1 MVIQRWQSVWL
12 LIALNLVGIFNFFP
26 IASITEASAELAAEN
41 IVTKITTA
49 NNMALYIVSLLVV
62 FLLLIDILSFKNTRL
77 QKRMTIISILLIAL
91 IAVCAV
97 LTVYGCQTAGA
108 QIEWHGS
115 ILLLFGAIA
124 FAILGY
130 RGIRHDE
137 KLLKAADRLR

>member
-12 LIALNLVGIFNFFP
+12 LIALNLVGIFNFYP
-26 IASITEASAELAAEN
+26 IAYITEANAELAAED

-62 FLLLIDILSFKNTRL
+62 ILLLIDILSFKNTRL

-97 LTVYGCQTAGA
+97 LTVFGFQTAGA

-115 ILLLFGAIA
+115 LLLLLGAII